1 MVTRTQA
8 IVPIAVAAFIVGVVG
23 ILTIPTDAK
32 MEQADFPVGIIKVD
46 DKIFEVQIADTPPLR
61 TRGLMFQEQL
71 PPDEGMF
78 FVFDKPGFYS
88 FWMLN
93 MQFPLDIIWFDGDG
107 KVVYIA
113 YDVQPCKSA
122 LETATCSKTNPDTD
136 QAVYVLEI
144 TAGLA
149 EEHGIDENS
158 ILEIISI

>member
-8 IVPIAVAAFIVGVVG
+8 IAPIAVAAFIVGVIG

-32 MEQADFPVGIIKVD
+32 MEQADFPVGMIKVD
-46 DKIFEVQIADTPPLR
+46 DIIFQVQIADTQPLR

-71 PPDEGMF
+71 PPDEGML
-78 FVFDKPGFYS
+78 FVFPKPGFHS

-107 KVVYIA
+107 KVLFIA

-122 LETATCSKTNPDTD
+122 LETATCTKTNPNSD
-136 QAVYVLEI
+136 QAMYVLEI

-149 EEHGIDENS
+149 DEYGIDDDS
-158 ILEIISI
+158 ILELISI